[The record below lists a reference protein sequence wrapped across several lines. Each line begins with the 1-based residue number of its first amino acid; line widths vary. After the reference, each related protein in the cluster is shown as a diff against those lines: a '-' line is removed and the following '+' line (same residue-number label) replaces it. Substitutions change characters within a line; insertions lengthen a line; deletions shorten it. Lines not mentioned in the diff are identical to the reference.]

1 MAQKNQ
7 KIRTMKKLDQ
17 LLQEIKTSVFF
28 FQEIAQMK
36 PSKQKAH
43 QLIAIYSIVASQIK
57 EANDLAKDQSQF
69 ISLKQLN
76 LVKLLNK
83 NMPKNTDLKA
93 LFIALRGVVS
103 LKHLLRIDR
112 NTLDTLYLLL
122 SKEAIDV
129 IDSLD
134 PKTIGPKDDYN
145 LSMDQKAVQNKE
157 KQLLKNLENI
167 VNVLQMN
174 VDRDGSSQKLSL
186 EALKKRHG
194 KN

>member
-1 MAQKNQ
+1 
-7 KIRTMKKLDQ
+7 MKKDN
-17 LLQEIKTSVFF
+17 EFIETR
-28 FQEIAQMK
+28 
-36 PSKQKAH
+36 
-43 QLIAIYSIVASQIK
+43 IYNTK
-57 EANDLAKDQSQF
+57 EGQWCY
-69 ISLKQLN
+69 
-76 LVKLLNK
+76 
-83 NMPKNTDLKA
+83 
-93 LFIALRGVVS
+93 G
-103 LKHLLRIDR
+103 
-112 NTLDTLYLLL
+112 L